1 MKTIQ
6 KKICL
11 LGDFSVGKSSLV
23 RQFVEGEF
31 SDDYLS
37 TIGVKISRKPV
48 ELPENQ
54 VKMNLLIWDLA
65 GGDDYSKVTSGYL
78 AGAAG
83 VVMVCD
89 VTRKSTLSMVKVYS
103 NQLNKIGKVGIP
115 AVLLV
120 NKFDLQ
126 DDREIEDEQIE
137 NISAELQ
144 CPWHFSSAKT
154 GEGVEAGFA
163 SLANLISSKSK
174 TT

>member
-23 RQFVEGEF
+23 RQFVEGTF

-37 TIGVKISRKPV
+37 TIGVKISRKPI
-48 ELPENQ
+48 ELPEKD
-54 VKMNLLIWDLA
+54 VKLNLLIWDLA

-83 VVMVCD
+83 IVMVCD
-89 VTRKSTLSMVKVYS
+89 VTRKSTTSMLEVYAQ
-103 NQLNKIGKVGIP
+103 QLKKIKMADTP

-120 NKFDLQ
+120 NKIDLVVE
-126 DDREIEDEQIE
+126 REITDENLHDLANKLQI
-137 NISAELQ
+137 
-144 CPWHFSSAKT
+144 PWHFSSAKT
-154 GEGVEAGFA
+154 GEGVEKGFETM
-163 SLANLISSKSK
+163 ANLIISG
-174 TT
+174 

>member
-48 ELPENQ
+48 DLPDDQ

-89 VTRKSTLSMVKVYS
+89 VTRKSTLNMVKVYS
-103 NQLNKIGKVGIP
+103 NQLNKIGKSGLP

-120 NKFDLQ
+120 NKVDLQ
-126 DDREIEDEQIE
+126 DEHEIEIDQIE
-137 NISAELQ
+137 NIATNLR

-154 GEGVEAGFA
+154 GEGVESGFA
-163 SLANLISSKSK
+163 SLATLIHSSKK
-174 TT
+174 IK